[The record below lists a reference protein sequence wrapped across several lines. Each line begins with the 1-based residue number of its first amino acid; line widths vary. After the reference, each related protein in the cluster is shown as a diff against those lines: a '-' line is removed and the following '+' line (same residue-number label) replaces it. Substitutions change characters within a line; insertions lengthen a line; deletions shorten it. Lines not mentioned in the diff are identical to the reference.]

1 MTAHASCCILNT
13 FWPIITKN
21 VLHSTYFTTD
31 LYHRMT
37 HMATSPHAPV
47 VVISKVIVSFLKDNW
62 STGGG
67 FYFPFDADRLLL
79 PASMSYTE
87 AWRADTL
94 LGSVFTQ
101 NANRMLGWL
110 RRSRS
115 REVSLPP
122 APLLSTGGASPGAPS
137 TNLDVLEWVHGGDG
151 QERRLRGQG
160 LGSWSKRKPR
170 GHLVR
175 LDREE

>member
-1 MTAHASCCILNT
+1 
-13 FWPIITKN
+13 
-21 VLHSTYFTTD
+21 
-31 LYHRMT
+31 
-37 HMATSPHAPV
+37 
-47 VVISKVIVSFLKDNW
+47 
-62 STGGG
+62 
-67 FYFPFDADRLLL
+67 
-79 PASMSYTE
+79 MSYTE

-170 GHLVR
+170 GHLVKDLTGR
-175 LDREE
+175 NKDRQGFSQCPLKGQQAMK